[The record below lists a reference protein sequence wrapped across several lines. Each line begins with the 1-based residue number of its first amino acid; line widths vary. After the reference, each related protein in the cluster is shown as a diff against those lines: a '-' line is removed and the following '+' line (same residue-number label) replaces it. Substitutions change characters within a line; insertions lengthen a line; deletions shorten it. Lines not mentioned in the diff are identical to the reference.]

1 MAIRWVTGCWRC
13 CGSRRRLE
21 IGDCRWKMGTSLEDL
36 KVIQSAESIA
46 DAIWRHVVPWD
57 AFARDALG
65 SQLVRA
71 TDSIG
76 ANIAESFGRFNF
88 GEKIQF
94 LYYARGSLFET
105 KYWLNR
111 AAHRSL
117 LKDDVVQSY
126 SNALTYLARQ
136 INRFASN
143 LKMQKH
149 DSRVWQPS
157 LREKRVPYITGSA
170 DESALIF
177 DEEDI
182 AWIKSDPSPPI
193 SNL

>member
-1 MAIRWVTGCWRC
+1 
-13 CGSRRRLE
+13 
-21 IGDCRWKMGTSLEDL
+21 MGTSLEDL